1 MNKIYYG
8 KYLSIGLLLIVI
20 LFTCNSCGRA
30 IKQFNPNAPVVT
42 TLYPANKTQGIATD
56 TYISA
61 RFDKQLD
68 PTSITNSSILVSS
81 PAGGLTGSVT
91 YDAVSQSVIFYP
103 TYLLSFSTTYTVSL
117 STLIK
122 DLEGN
127 SLEDPISWT
136 FTTASH

>member
-1 MNKIYYG
+1 MNKINSW
-8 KYLSIGLLLIVI
+8 KWLSIGLLLIVI

-30 IKQFNPNAPVVT
+30 IKQFNPNAPVVIAF
-42 TLYPANKTQGIATD
+42 YPADKTQGIATD

-68 PTSITNSSILVSS
+68 PTSITNSSIFVSS
-81 PAGGLTGSVT
+81 LTGSLTGSVT
-91 YDAVSQSVIFYP
+91 FDAVSQSVLFYP

-122 DLEGN
+122 DMDGN
-127 SLEDPISWT
+127 SLEVPVSWS
-136 FTTASH
+136 FTTATN